1 MRRIIAF
8 ALLLGILIGA
18 PVVSA
23 QRAVDPLITNSED
36 PTELQQLAVQFIAN
50 NQPRQ
55 ALVALQKSVGL
66 YSENAESHMWLGV
79 VYTQLNEFD
88 AGEAEFLTALQI
100 NPQLTET
107 HNWFGV
113 HWARRGD
120 LTSAIEQ
127 YRAALDDPAFP
138 RISRA
143 RVLVNL
149 GNIYVQQG
157 DVEAAIPAFSEATRA
172 SVPSNDPLYALMH
185 LSLADALIKNGRPQ
199 EALGALENLGVL
211 PSSPRGE
218 LLRGLAF
225 RDLGTSAEAVDHLQ
239 EVLRMAPGS
248 ELAEQ
253 ALEILAQLQSAGS
266 N

>member
-1 MRRIIAF
+1 MLRIVAF
-8 ALLLGILIGA
+8 ALLLHSLIGV
-18 PVVSA
+18 PVVPA
-23 QRAVDPLITNSED
+23 QRAIDPLISNSED

-55 ALVALQKSVGL
+55 ALAALRKSVGI

-79 VYTQLNEFD
+79 VYTQLDEFD
-88 AGEAEFLTALQI
+88 AAEAEYRAALQI
-100 NPQLTET
+100 NPLLTET

-120 LTSAIEQ
+120 LAHAIEQ

-149 GNIYVQQG
+149 GNVYLQQG

-172 SVPSNDPLYALMH
+172 SVPSSDPLFALMH
-185 LSLADALIKNGRPQ
+185 MSLADALIKNGRPR
-199 EALGALENLGVL
+199 EALGALGNLGVL

-225 RDLGTSAEAVDHLQ
+225 RDLGTNAEAVDHLQ

-253 ALEILAQLQSAGS
+253 ALEILRQLQSAGS